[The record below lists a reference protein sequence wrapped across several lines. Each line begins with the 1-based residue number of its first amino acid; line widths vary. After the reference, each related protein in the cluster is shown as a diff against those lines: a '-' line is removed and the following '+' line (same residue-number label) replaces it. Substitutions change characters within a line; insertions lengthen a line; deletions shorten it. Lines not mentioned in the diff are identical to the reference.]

1 MLHIVLFILSTGSDG
16 ALVRINSFTL
26 PVGLE
31 RVNGSEGERGCGTR
45 VPPLCIVSSGSGG
58 TVSELTDGNFPD
70 PEGTF
75 GPNWA
80 EGFFTVNRRDSS
92 TIEIGFSLERLVVIG
107 EVQLSLLNCPAWGIG
122 APNIALYG
130 TDRKWFPEGFS
141 TELATQL
148 GNLTSPPET
157 FSCTVQTQTI
167 FSLLEEPQKFQNYY
181 LIINY
186 ETNPVIIWF
195 FLGEV
200 QFFEPTVEPSSTLTS
215 ITCTSAPCTPYISPP
230 SIVSNM
236 VVTTPPYST
245 PCQTQPTDVTVPK
258 KGSDHQP
265 PLIAVIAGSTV
276 LLLLCVLAVIFCM
289 CAFRLV
295 RRRRKRNAVKVARVS
310 HIYDDIT
317 NFQGGRGE
325 EVVNHEYESIV
336 GAAPRPV
343 GNSVA
348 LAKIP
353 VQHNKADAAPH
364 RPSTFM
370 ASVESAHYYY

>member
-1 MLHIVLFILSTGSDG
+1 MLFILSTGSDG
-16 ALVRINSFTL
+16 ASVRINSFTL

-45 VPPLCIVSSGSGG
+45 APPLCIVSGDSGG

-92 TIEIGFSLERLVVIG
+92 IIEIGFSLERSVVIG

-122 APNIALYG
+122 ASNIALYG
-130 TDRKWFPEGFS
+130 TNWYPEGFS

-148 GNLTSPPET
+148 GSLTSPPEA

-167 FSLLEEPQKFQNYY
+167 SSSPQNFQYYY

-186 ETNPVIIWF
+186 ETTPAIIWF

-200 QFFEPTVEPSSTLTS
+200 QFFEPPTIKPFSTLTS
-215 ITCTSAPCTPYISPP
+215 ITCTSTPCTPYISLP

-295 RRRRKRNAVKVARVS
+295 RRRRKRNAMKVARVS

-336 GAAPRPV
+336 GVAPTPV

-353 VQHNKADAAPH
+353 VQHNRAYAAQN

-370 ASVESAHYYY
+370 ASVESNHYYY